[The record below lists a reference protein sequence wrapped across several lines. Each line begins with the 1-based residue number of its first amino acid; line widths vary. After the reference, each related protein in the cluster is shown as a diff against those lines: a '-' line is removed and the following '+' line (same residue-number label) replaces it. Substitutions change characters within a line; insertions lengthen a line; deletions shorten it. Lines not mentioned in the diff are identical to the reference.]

1 MPKWLSDY
9 HYGRITGLPGNSVAG
24 AVGAAEYNR
33 NNPVVKIPD
42 AGGGVPAMVDALLA
56 PVWELTSWCVGSLWP
71 LRWLKEFGETLAG
84 VSWRIKVWPTVIGLV
99 AGASPAVWGAASPWA
114 LSQLTAIAGDWSLL
128 LGSAIGACLGSLVI
142 PMIGVAI
149 MMTAALIGLVI
160 ALAILTALLAIL
172 YLALAAYIG
181 WPPFT
186 AAEPTTRGAVSDVAV
201 IDVFKG

>member
-33 NNPVVKIPD
+33 NNPVVKI
-42 AGGGVPAMVDALLA
+42 
-56 PVWELTSWCVGSLWP
+56 
-71 LRWLKEFGETLAG
+71 K
-84 VSWRIKVWPTVIGLV
+84 IWPTVIGLV